1 MEQTH
6 LMDACWVL
14 SASLQETGVQWG
26 WGLEE
31 RALTARKQYP
41 TGLSRDTEG
50 QRQKE
55 HLAYFV
61 RRKGM
66 GEASCQRCTRTCVL
80 SHFSHVQLFATP
92 WTVACQAPLS
102 VEILQARI
110 LERVAM
116 SFSRGS
122 SQHRDRTH
130 VSLSPLHW
138 QVGSLPLMPPGKPPG
153 RGDI

>member
-1 MEQTH
+1 MEQSH

-14 SASLQETGVQWG
+14 SASLGEVGVQWG

-31 RALTARKQYP
+31 GALTARKQYP

-66 GEASCQRCTRTCVL
+66 GEASCQRYMRTSVL
-80 SHFSHVQLFATP
+80 SH
-92 WTVACQAPLS
+92 S
-102 VEILQARI
+102 V
-110 LERVAM
+110 M
-116 SFSRGS
+116 SN
-122 SQHRDRTH
+122 
-130 VSLSPLHW
+130 SLRPHGL
-138 QVGSLPLMPPGKPPG
+138 
-153 RGDI
+153 